1 MDSRELKKTSFL
13 IMSDTHNLEL
23 NTSKPGNCPLAR
35 KMPKVDVLL
44 HCGDL
49 TQVGGT
55 SAFKNALHLLG
66 SFDAELKLVIAG
78 NHDLELDGQFW
89 RDNLNMDDG
98 PEEHDRAVEL
108 MTGPLAKAAGVT
120 YLAEGTHHFTLKN
133 GTSFSI
139 FASPHQPWCG
149 PWAFGYSRE
158 DDHFARANI
167 PAGVDIM
174 MTHGP
179 PTGCLDSIP
188 DQKKG
193 VGCDSLLNAVQTAR
207 PKLHCFGHIHE
218 GHGHL
223 LKKWE
228 SSSRSD
234 VPKQVVDVIISQAGV
249 PDQKR
254 QTKKLSVARET
265 LMVNAAIMRCMDG
278 RNQPVNA
285 PWLVELDL

>member
-1 MDSRELKKTSFL
+1 MDPRELKNTSFL
-13 IMSDTHNLEL
+13 VMSDTHNLEL
-23 NTSKPGNCPLAR
+23 DALGNCPLAN

-55 SAFKNALHLLG
+55 SAFKNALRLLG

-78 NHDLELDGQFW
+78 NHDLELDGQYW
-89 RDNLNMDDG
+89 RDNLDMDDG
-98 PEEHDRAVEL
+98 PEEHERAVAL

-120 YLAEGTHHFTLKN
+120 YLSEGTYHFTLKN

-149 PWAFGYSRE
+149 RWAFGYSRT
-158 DDHFARANI
+158 DDHFGRANI

-179 PTGCLDSIP
+179 PTGLLDYIP
-188 DQKKG
+188 YQKKG
-193 VGCDSLLNAVQTAR
+193 VGCDSLLHAVQAAR

-223 LKKWE
+223 LKTWE
-228 SSSRSD
+228 SSSPSD
-234 VPKQVVDVIISQAGV
+234 EQTVDVTISQAGV
-249 PDQKR
+249 PDPKR
-254 QTKKLSVARET
+254 EAKKLKVGTDT
-265 LMVNAAIMRCMDG
+265 LMVNAAIMDG
-278 RNQPVNA
+278 RNHPVNA

>member
-1 MDSRELKKTSFL
+1 MDPRELKKTSFL

-23 NTSKPGNCPLAR
+23 HKSEPGNCPLAR

-55 SAFKNALHLLG
+55 SAFKNALRLLG

-78 NHDLELDGQFW
+78 NHDLELDGQYW
-89 RDNLNMDDG
+89 RDNLDMDDG

-133 GTSFSI
+133 STSFSI
-139 FASPHQPWCG
+139 FASPYQPWCG
-149 PWAFGYSRE
+149 EWAFGYSRE
-158 DDHFARANI
+158 DDHFGRANI

-179 PTGCLDSIP
+179 PTGLLDYIP

-193 VGCDSLLNAVQTAR
+193 VGCDSLLHAVQAAR

-223 LKKWE
+223 LKTWE
-228 SSSRSD
+228 ARSPNRD
-234 VPKQVVDVIISQAGV
+234 TGKMLNVAISQAGM
-249 PDQKR
+249 PEPAKETR
-254 QTKKLSVARET
+254 QLNARRET
-265 LMVNAAIMRCMDG
+265 LMVNAAIMDG
-278 RNQPVNA
+278 RNKPVNA
-285 PWLVELDL
+285 PWLIQLDL